1 MMSERKATIVLYSL
15 VIGAVALFA
24 GGVWAIVEY
33 QDRQVKVR
41 IDKFEKDFE
50 ESLDKSLKK
59 RNERIESATKEELRR
74 REEERR
80 WNIEHFGNPRGN
92 WIPVDF
98 GGDPGMLPMDSG
110 ESK

>member
-74 REEERR
+74 RPGFLQ
-80 WNIEHFGNPRGN
+80 HA
-92 WIPVDF
+92 
-98 GGDPGMLPMDSG
+98 GDELG
-110 ESK
+110 

>member
-15 VIGAVALFA
+15 VISAVALFA
-24 GGVWAIVEY
+24 GGVWAIVDYHFGKLEERFD
-33 QDRQVKVR
+33 QH
-41 IDKFEKDFE
+41 EKNFE
-50 ESLDKSLKK
+50 ESLDKSFKK
-59 RNERIESATKEELRR
+59 QGEKIELAMKEASKQ

-80 WNIEHFGNPRGN
+80 WNIEHYGDPRGN

-98 GGDPGMLPMDSG
+98 GGDPGMLPMDFG

>member
-1 MMSERKATIVLYSL
+1 MMIELKATIVLYSL

-80 WNIEHFGNPRGN
+80 WNIEHYGDPSGD
-92 WIPVDF
+92 WIRVDF